1 MFVVGCSEFDW
12 VVGWVGS
19 WVQIFSLCGGLR
31 LVGSV
36 VWWVGLGWVEEIGPT
51 DNSMLTTFSVTCL
64 DAFSSINQ
72 STLFADNSLNS
83 VHACHVNGA
92 AQYMLVLH
100 GEGDDGNSAG

>member
-51 DNSMLTTFSVTCL
+51 DNSMLTTFS
-64 DAFSSINQ
+64 F
-72 STLFADNSLNS
+72 LNS

-100 GEGDDGNSAG
+100 GEGDDENSAG